1 MKTLLLQAFDCVA
14 HVINTV
20 LRHTFTESK
29 ASAKITQL
37 ISEAKALVNF
47 LKRRHLNNLL
57 DKNVIQ
63 SCETRWNSKFLYL
76 KTF

>member
-20 LRHTFTESK
+20 LRHTFSESK

-37 ISEAKALVNF
+37 ISEAKVLVSF
-47 LKRRHLNNLL
+47 PRRRNLNNLL
-57 DKNVIQ
+57 DKKVIQ
-63 SCETRWNSKFLYL
+63 SCETRWTNTHDTRLE
-76 KTF
+76 